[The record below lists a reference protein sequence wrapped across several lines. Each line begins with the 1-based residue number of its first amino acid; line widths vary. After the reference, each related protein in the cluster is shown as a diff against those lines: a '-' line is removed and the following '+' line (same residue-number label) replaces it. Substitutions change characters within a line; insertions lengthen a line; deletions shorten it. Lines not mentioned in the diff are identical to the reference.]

1 MKKHLIALIALPLL
15 TMTAVSSA
23 SETKFS
29 YGGYIKLDALFTNT
43 DDGTLGPQNLARDF
57 YIPSLTPI
65 GGIDE
70 DAQFDFHAKQTRFF
84 FGTETELDNGE
95 KITTRIEF
103 DFLVTPGGNERISN
117 SYIPRMRHAFIK
129 YGNWLFGETWST
141 FQDVGAL
148 PETVDFVGVT
158 EGTTFARQAQVR
170 YSNGNFSIALENP
183 ETTVTPFGGGARIVT
198 DDNTLPDLAANYA
211 FKLDNGS
218 YVKLSGLMRQLD
230 YSDASS
236 GGTIDDS
243 ASSFGVSVS
252 GRFNFG
258 KDNLKFMLTTGSGLG
273 RYVGLNFVNGAVL
286 DAAGNLET
294 IDSTSGF
301 VAWQHPWGDGWRSNF
316 SYSMIDV
323 DDNVALTGT
332 GISSS
337 ASTLRAN
344 LMYSPVPKLTFGVEY
359 SITNRENAGGQEG
372 DMTRLQ
378 FGAKYAF

>member
-1 MKKHLIALIALPLL
+1 MKNKIKALLALPLL
-15 TMTAVSSA
+15 TSA
-23 SETKFS
+23 AFTNAAETEFT
-29 YGGYIKLDALFTNT
+29 YGGYIKLDALLTMT

-70 DAQFDFHAKQTRFF
+70 DTQFDFHGKQTRFF
-84 FGTETELDNGE
+84 FGTDTKLDNGE
-95 KITTRIEF
+95 TISTKIEF

-117 SYIPRMRHAFIK
+117 SYVPRMRHAFIK
-129 YGNWLFGETWST
+129 YGNWLFGQTWTT

-158 EGTTFARQAQVR
+158 EGTTFGRQAMIR
-170 YSNGNFSIALENP
+170 YTNGNFNIAIENP
-183 ETTVTPFGGGARIVT
+183 ETTITPFGGGGRIVA
-198 DDNTLPDLAANYA
+198 DDNTVPDLAANYA
-211 FKLDNGS
+211 FKMDGGN
-218 YVKLSGLMRQLD
+218 YVKVSALMRQLS
-230 YSDASS
+230 YSNASS

-243 ASSFGVSVS
+243 ASSTGISVS

-286 DAAGNLET
+286 DASGNLET
-294 IDSTSGF
+294 LDSTSGF
-301 VAWQHPWGDGWRSNF
+301 VAWHHPWGNGWRSNF
-316 SYSMIDV
+316 TYSMIDV

-337 ASTLRAN
+337 ASTFRAN

-359 SITNRENAGGQEG
+359 STTTRENAGGQEG
-372 DMTRLQ
+372 DMSRLQ